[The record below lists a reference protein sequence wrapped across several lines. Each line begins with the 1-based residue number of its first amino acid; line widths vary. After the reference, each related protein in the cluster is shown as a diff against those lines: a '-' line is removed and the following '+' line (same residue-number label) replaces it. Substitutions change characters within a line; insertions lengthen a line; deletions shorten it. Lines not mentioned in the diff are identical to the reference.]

1 MSEVRNRDNKAVFG
15 DTAMIIKVRKLFMS
29 MAVTTDDGVK
39 GPGIR
44 YTATFMPNML
54 CGIYDNRYA
63 GYMIYDISKL

>member
-44 YTATFMPNML
+44 YTAHVMPNML
-54 CGIYDNRYA
+54 CV
-63 GYMIYDISKL
+63 IYDI

>member
-44 YTATFMPNML
+44 YTAHVMPNMV
-54 CGIYDNRYA
+54 CGIYDILYI
-63 GYMIYDISKL
+63 IYNILKL